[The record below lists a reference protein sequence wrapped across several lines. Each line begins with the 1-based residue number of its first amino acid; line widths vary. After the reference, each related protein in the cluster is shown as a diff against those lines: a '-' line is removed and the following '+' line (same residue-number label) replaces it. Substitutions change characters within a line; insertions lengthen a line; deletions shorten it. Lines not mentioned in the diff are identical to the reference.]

1 MTYNI
6 RLSNGETKEVENVTD
21 ITLDKDGMCKV
32 SVEGIDSAY
41 LIFPKSKIEL
51 IELIDFWKKNNV
63 MIWYENWKNKRN
75 RKLFIS
81 IYSKEGNI
89 LLPRGK
95 NGHGKYR

>member
-6 RLSNGETKEVENVTD
+6 RLSNGEVKEVENVTD

-51 IELIDFWKKNNV
+51 IELIDF
-63 MIWYENWKNKRN
+63 
-75 RKLFIS
+75 
-81 IYSKEGNI
+81 
-89 LLPRGK
+89 
-95 NGHGKYR
+95 

>member
-51 IELIDFWKKNNV
+51 IELIDFWKNSVLMLN
-63 MIWYENWKNKRN
+63 ENWKNKIN
-75 RKLFIS
+75 RKLFIDIS
-81 IYSKEGNI
+81 SKERNI
-89 LLPRGK
+89 LLHRGK
-95 NGHGKYR
+95 KGYGKRR

>member
-1 MTYNI
+1 MLISPTGKPVGFLATDFMTYNI

-51 IELIDFWKKNNV
+51 IELIDF
-63 MIWYENWKNKRN
+63 
-75 RKLFIS
+75 
-81 IYSKEGNI
+81 
-89 LLPRGK
+89 
-95 NGHGKYR
+95 

>member
-1 MTYNI
+1 MFPPTAKTVGFHNAIIMTYNI

-51 IELIDFWKKNNV
+51 IELIEV
-63 MIWYENWKNKRN
+63 
-75 RKLFIS
+75 
-81 IYSKEGNI
+81 
-89 LLPRGK
+89 
-95 NGHGKYR
+95 

>member
-51 IELIDFWKKNNV
+51 IELIDFWKKI
-63 MIWYENWKNKRN
+63 MWWYENWKNKRN

-81 IYSKEGNI
+81 ISSKEGNI

-95 NGHGKYR
+95 DGYGECG

>member
-21 ITLDKDGMCKV
+21 IILDKDGMCKV

-51 IELIDFWKKNNV
+51 IELIDFWKKI
-63 MIWYENWKNKRN
+63 MWWYENKKDKRN
-75 RKLFIS
+75 RKLLIS
-81 IYSKEGNI
+81 IFTEKRDI
-89 LLPRGK
+89 LLSRSKDGY
-95 NGHGKYR
+95 GKYR

>member
-51 IELIDFWKKNNV
+51 IELIDFWKNNV
-63 MIWYENWKNKRN
+63 MIWYENKKDKRN
-75 RKLFIS
+75 RKLLIS
-81 IYSKEGNI
+81 IFTEKRDI

-95 NGHGKYR
+95 NGYGEYR

>member
-6 RLSNGETKEVENVTD
+6 RLSNGEIKEVENVTD

-51 IELIDFWKKNNV
+51 IELIDFWKNNV
-63 MIWYENWKNKRN
+63 MILDENWKNKKN
-75 RKLFIS
+75 RKLFIFIS
-81 IYSKEGNI
+81 SKEGNI
-89 LLPRGK
+89 LLPRSK
-95 NGHGKYR
+95 NGYGKYR

>member
-6 RLSNGETKEVENVTD
+6 RLSNGETKEVEHVTD

-51 IELIDFWKKNNV
+51 IELIDFWKNNV
-63 MIWYENWKNKRN
+63 MIWKQKRQ
-75 RKLFIS
+75 K
-81 IYSKEGNI
+81 K
-89 LLPRGK
+89 
-95 NGHGKYR
+95 

>member
-6 RLSNGETKEVENVTD
+6 RLSNGEIKEVENVTD

-51 IELIDFWKKNNV
+51 IELIDFWKNNV
-63 MIWYENWKNKRN
+63 MILDENWKNKRN
-75 RKLFIS
+75 RKLFIFIS
-81 IYSKEGNI
+81 SKEGNI
-89 LLPRGK
+89 LLPRSK
-95 NGHGKYR
+95 NGYGKYR